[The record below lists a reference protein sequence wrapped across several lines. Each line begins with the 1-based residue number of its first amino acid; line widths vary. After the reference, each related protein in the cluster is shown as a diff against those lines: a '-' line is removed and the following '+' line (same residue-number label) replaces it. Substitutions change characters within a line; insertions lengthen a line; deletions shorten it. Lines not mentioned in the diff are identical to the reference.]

1 MKGEVADL
9 IKSVG
14 HRTTAYHAAWAIL
27 ETRFGGKKRLERI
40 VYDCIRNFKMVKT
53 SKVLA
58 DFDSGLRSAMAR
70 LMELDIE
77 ANNPP
82 TYNMIAS
89 KLSETYLREYFN
101 FLQKEKKED
110 VESLQEFIEQKAKE
124 NAFVEETIKGASSV
138 SSGARRP
145 YAYAH
150 HGSSQKED
158 KCAACG
164 SPEHAIWRC
173 TKFRGHNIHEKTQV
187 IKKGGLCF
195 KCLRSGHV
203 ADKCEMKMRN
213 CGIDGCTRKHNKLL
227 HSPEEPKEENER
239 ISKTNHATG
248 RKMKYTLRVVP
259 VLVIAHK
266 EKTKVIKYALLDD
279 GSDQSFVTERLAN
292 EMGLQGKRKRKKV
305 STLQWPP
312 QEYSATSTA
321 QQEVR
326 KEYQDNM
333 VMFLESQGVSGKK
346 IREKDNQEE
355 EDTEH
360 VFCVK
365 EEKHQDKL
373 KKSQWRL
380 NPTRLSSWKRLVRVQ
395 AWVKRYLHN
404 LRENEGNKLKGELSP
419 AEVREAEVDIIS
431 RTQMTAFCEE
441 YKKILQ
447 GEPRKGGKTKLAE
460 LNPKV
465 NAEGILRMDRRLSK
479 EEDLPWETRN
489 PTILPKQNHVT
500 DLIIAEAHEE
510 SNHGAGCNQL
520 LATLRR
526 KYWIL
531 ASRDQIKSILH
542 RRMVCRK
549 KGELGRLNGSAGLQT
564 PRIDH
569 CIHKYHSNTKKMSHF
584 LHKLH
589 DGCHPRG
596 LIVDE
601 TIDCIKRAVCANV
614 NNGKHW

>member
-1 MKGEVADL
+1 MEQRDPEKVAALQRELAQNSKRLQQAQEIADTANQIYLRSRPKQGTVGNQPDEDEESDHEVGINYRPQNVNPSSVGRATHTNMGVVKKIEVPKFSGNILEYQDWKQTFQAMVESRTEDTATKLLYLKDCMKGELADL

-40 VYDCIRNFKMVKT
+40 VYDCICNFKMVKT
-53 SKVLA
+53 SKELA

-70 LMELDIE
+70 LMELDIV
-77 ANNPP
+77 PP

-101 FLQKEKKED
+101 FLQKEKKEED

-173 TKFRGHNIHEKTQV
+173 TKFRGQNIHEKTQV

-239 ISKTNHATG
+239 ISQTNHATG

-259 VLVIAHK
+259 VLVFAHK

-305 STLQWPP
+305 STLLQTEVMECREVDVTI
-312 QEYSATSTA
+312 QATTGNKTVFKLKRVDTVKRALRNITA
-321 QQEVR
+321 NWQIARQDYRHLQGIPFPEVDPEADIDLLIGADHPELMR
-326 KEYQDNM
+326 SLRE
-333 VMFLESQGVSGKK
+333 VSG
-346 IREKDNQEE
+346 E
-355 EDTEH
+355 
-360 VFCVK
+360 
-365 EEKHQDKL
+365 
-373 KKSQWRL
+373 
-380 NPTRLSSWKRLVRVQ
+380 P
-395 AWVKRYLHN
+395 
-404 LRENEGNKLKGELSP
+404 
-419 AEVREAEVDIIS
+419 
-431 RTQMTAFCEE
+431 
-441 YKKILQ
+441 
-447 GEPRKGGKTKLAE
+447 GEPIA
-460 LNPKV
+460 
-465 NAEGILRMDRRLSK
+465 RLM
-479 EEDLPWETRN
+479 R
-489 PTILPKQNHVT
+489 
-500 DLIIAEAHEE
+500 AAH
-510 SNHGAGCNQL
+510 
-520 LATLRR
+520 
-526 KYWIL
+526 
-531 ASRDQIKSILH
+531 
-542 RRMVCRK
+542 
-549 KGELGRLNGSAGLQT
+549 
-564 PRIDH
+564 
-569 CIHKYHSNTKKMSHF
+569 F
-584 LHKLH
+584 H
-589 DGCHPRG
+589 D
-596 LIVDE
+596 V
-601 TIDCIKRAVCANV
+601 
-614 NNGKHW
+614 KHDI